1 MTVGGI
7 VQVQTSNAFLI
18 GMCAVLVLATY
29 QLGPLAMINLY
40 FIPYWINVVW
50 LDIVT
55 YLHHHGAHDPDE
67 AVPWYRG
74 EVMAI
79 FLDYHFFIWCVVWAS
94 EVSSQ
99 QSATWMFVW
108 VIRAQHVVDSVESV

>member
-1 MTVGGI
+1 MI
-7 VQVQTSNAFLI
+7 VSCITQVQTSNAFLI
-18 GMCAVLVLATY
+18 GMCAVLALATY

-40 FIPYWINVVW
+40 VIPYWINVVW

-74 EVMAI
+74 EVMPR
-79 FLDYHFFIWCVVWAS
+79 FLSDRF
-94 EVSSQ
+94 SSG
-99 QSATWMFVW
+99 V
-108 VIRAQHVVDSVESV
+108 RCGYLK